1 MSHAIDQSFR
11 SLMLFCCVVVYENL
25 VCMAVHVLVAGQLH
39 RNRCNC
45 VVASVIELQCTGYRA
60 SQFYCS
66 CSVRASWASF
76 PIYRMNPAVRIGSEI
91 QGRTQILGCIPM
103 EYHVKFISFFREIHR
118 SDCVSI
124 LVSSIS
130 KNIHHCLSELM
141 KTSPLPYPDPP
152 FTAYSYSTRR
162 ANPSRNPLD
171 RPARQPRK
179 ERKTRSMNPYPLF
192 FFGNLKG
199 HPYPFEFNF
208 HSQVFQLP
216 AMERIS
222 LGSLQPSAKD
232 NRIALVR
239 PPL

>member
-1 MSHAIDQSFR
+1 
-11 SLMLFCCVVVYENL
+11 
-25 VCMAVHVLVAGQLH
+25 
-39 RNRCNC
+39 
-45 VVASVIELQCTGYRA
+45 
-60 SQFYCS
+60 
-66 CSVRASWASF
+66 
-76 PIYRMNPAVRIGSEI
+76 
-91 QGRTQILGCIPM
+91 M

-179 ERKTRSMNPYPLF
+179 ERI
-192 FFGNLKG
+192 KG
-199 HPYPFEFNF
+199 RPTPARVP
-208 HSQVFQLP
+208 VFQLI

-222 LGSLQPSAKD
+222 FGSLQPSAKD
-232 NRIALVR
+232 KHRARAPSAINPSPAPPRPAPPVRSPSSSAVQEPLRVQFVPVLTNRRRFLLRRRRAL
-239 PPL
+239 